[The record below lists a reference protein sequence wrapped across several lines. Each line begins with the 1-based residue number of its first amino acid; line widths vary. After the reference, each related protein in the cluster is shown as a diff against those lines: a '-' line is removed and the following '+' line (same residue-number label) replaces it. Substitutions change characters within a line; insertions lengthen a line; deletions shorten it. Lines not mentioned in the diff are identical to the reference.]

1 MNHQQ
6 STFMGQ
12 ITAAKQEARELRQS
26 MKEAARVATL
36 TFPSPRSNNSTSTSE
51 PKAKTKT

>member
-6 STFMGQ
+6 TSFMGQ
-12 ITAAKQEARELRQS
+12 ITAAKKEAQELRQS

-36 TFPSPRSNNSTSTSE
+36 TFPSPRTAPSASSSE
-51 PKAKTKT
+51 AKDKNKP